1 MSRVLRTAAA
11 TLERTFYLDE
21 EPVDS
26 SATVTVSVTDSSGTV
41 VASGAATS
49 AGAGTG
55 RYTFVLPGQPQL
67 GVLTARWSATIA
79 GADVQ
84 ADDVVEVVGGFYF
97 TLADAR
103 ASDAS
108 LADTAKYPTERLAA
122 VRYEVEVEC
131 ESITQRAWV
140 PRYRRVV
147 LDGTGLPDLV
157 LPDGGDEW
165 RAGIR
170 LRGVRAI
177 RSASVAPRTGETAV
191 ALSAAELAALAVMRD
206 GTLRR
211 TDGRPWTEGL
221 GNVVLEYEYGSDA
234 PPADLRSAALLRFR
248 WLATKPRSGVPDRAT
263 SFTPTEGGV
272 YELATPGASSTGIPD
287 VDAAYARYGRGGGGG
302 GAGGAGSGP
311 APASR
316 PLNFDPQRN
325 SLFHGGVR

>member
-1 MSRVLRTAAA
+1 VLRTATA

-21 EPVDS
+21 EPADS
-26 SATVTVSVTDSSGTV
+26 STTVTVSVADPSGTV
-41 VASGAATS
+41 VASGDATS

-55 RYTFVLPGQPQL
+55 RYTFVLPGQAQL
-67 GVLTARWSATIA
+67 GVLTATWSATIA
-79 GADVQ
+79 GAAVQ

-97 TLADAR
+97 TLAAAR

-108 LADTAKYPTERLAA
+108 LADTSRYPTARLAA
-122 VRYEVEVEC
+122 VRHEVEVEC
-131 ESITQRAWV
+131 EAITQRAWV

-147 LDGTGLPDLV
+147 LDGTSTADLV

-170 LRGVRAI
+170 LRGVRTI
-177 RSASVAPRTGETAV
+177 RAASVAPRTGETAV
-191 ALSAAELAALAVMRD
+191 ALTADELAALAVTRD

-211 TDGRPWTEGL
+211 TNGRSWTEGV
-221 GNVVLEYEYGSDA
+221 GNVVIEYEYGSDA
-234 PPADLRSAALLRFR
+234 PPADLRSAALIRFR
-248 WLATKPRSGVPDRAT
+248 WLATKPHSGIPDRAT

-272 YELATPGASSTGIPD
+272 YELSTAGAARTGIPD
-287 VDAAYARYGRGGGGG
+287 VDAAYARYGRGGGGSGAADGSG
-302 GAGGAGSGP
+302 GGP

-316 PLNFDPQRN
+316 SLNFDPQRR